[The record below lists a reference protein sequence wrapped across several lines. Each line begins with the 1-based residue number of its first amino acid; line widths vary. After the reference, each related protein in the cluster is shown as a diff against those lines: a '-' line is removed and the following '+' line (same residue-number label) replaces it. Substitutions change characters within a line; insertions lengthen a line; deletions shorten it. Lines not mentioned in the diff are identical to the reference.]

1 MSIIMDNLQYISLFD
16 GIVPSYPIEYK
27 NLYIYQISE
36 AVLASKAEI
45 EEHTQFCDEIS
56 YIISGSAVISNND
69 KKQHFKAGDIHII
82 GKDDKHKI
90 EVDSDKNLRYV
101 CIGLKITAGSSY
113 KLFENIFRDGA
124 FTKLQAADEI
134 RTLISLLINELYS
147 KTLFHEDMIEML
159 TLQILTLIYRKAVLG
174 TIPSAEA
181 VTPPMTSVLHKILH
195 YIDTSFMTLKN
206 IDEIAQKLS
215 YSKFYISHI
224 FKEKTGMTVCEY
236 IMRKKT
242 EAAIAM
248 LKEEQSSIA
257 DISER
262 LGYESTQSFSK
273 MFKRQT
279 GITPAKFRNTAK
291 NYTP

>member
-1 MSIIMDNLQYISLFD
+1 MDNLQYISLFD
-16 GIVPSYPIEYK
+16 GIVPSYPIKYK
-27 NLYIYQISE
+27 NLHIYQISE
-36 AVLASKAEI
+36 AVLASDAVI

-90 EVDSDKNLRYV
+90 EVDSGKTLRYV
-101 CIGLKITAGSSY
+101 CIGLKIAGNNSSY
-113 KLFENIFRDGA
+113 KLFENIFRDGV
-124 FTKLQAADEI
+124 FTKLKAANEM

-147 KTLFHEDMIEML
+147 KTLFHEAMIEML
-159 TLQILTLIYRKAVLG
+159 TLQILTLIYRKAILG
-174 TIPSAEA
+174 ALPSAEDNN
-181 VTPPMTSVLHKILH
+181 PPMTGILYKILH
-195 YIDTSFMTLKN
+195 CIDESFMTLKTV
-206 IDEIAQKLS
+206 DEIAQKLS

-242 EAAIAM
+242 EAAISM
-248 LKEEQSSIA
+248 LKEEQSSIS

-279 GITPAKFRNTAK
+279 GMTPAKFRSAAK
-291 NYTP
+291 SYTH